1 VLEPPQPVYPV
12 PPRRRPVLPVVALVI
27 LAVLVALLGGF
38 LVARQLQAPTEV
50 ALEPVATTGA
60 DPFMPSVGTDSPAVR
75 PVANAGG
82 RYSGGTPGLYG
93 GTGDNAVCDRTQL
106 SRYLGQHPDKAAGW
120 AAVLGLRG
128 SSSADVASY
137 VAGLTPVLL
146 RTDTFVTNHGW
157 SGGAVTSFPAVLQ
170 AGSAV
175 LVDGRG
181 VAVTRCF
188 CGNPL
193 SAPMS
198 FGAVSYVG
206 PRWVSFSATSV
217 TVIVRNVT
225 VENHYTLVDVHTGRG
240 RERPAG
246 TAGDHD
252 TVTVAP
258 EDPLT
263 RPGTEPDPSEGD
275 GNGAEAAGA
284 ETTTTDPSATSV
296 PSADTDPASADT
308 ASATS
313 DPSTS
318 PTDPSSSSS
327 PSASGGA
334 APSELAGTWTPGAEC
349 RTVTGPVT
357 FSGTGSYEQS
367 GEAAGSYTWSGTQL
381 TLTPS
386 GGSSVGFRA
395 DGTPPSTFTSTATGA
410 CVLSHSS

>member
-1 VLEPPQPVYPV
+1 VLEPPQPVQ
-12 PPRRRPVLPVVALVI
+12 PPRRPVLPIVALVI

-93 GTGDNAVCDRTQL
+93 GSGDNAVCDRTQL

-128 SSSADVASY
+128 SSGADVASY
-137 VAGLTPVLL
+137 VASLTPVLL

-170 AGSAV
+170 AGTAV

-181 VAVTRCF
+181 TAVTRCF

-206 PRWVSFSATSV
+206 PRWVAFTATSV

-225 VENHYTLVDVHTGRG
+225 VENHYTLVDVQSGRG

-246 TAGDHD
+246 TGGEHD
-252 TVTVAP
+252 TVTVP
-258 EDPLT
+258 PDDPLR
-263 RPGTEPDPSEGD
+263 RPGTAAEPSEEG
-275 GNGAEAAGA
+275 GNGADASGTGTA
-284 ETTTTDPSATSV
+284 TTDPSATTV
-296 PSADTDPASADT
+296 PSTDTDPASPD
-308 ASATS
+308 ASDPS

-318 PTDPSSSSS
+318 ASDPSSSSS
-327 PSASGGA
+327 SSSSSAPGGA
-334 APSELAGTWTPGAEC
+334 APSDLAGTWTPGTAC

-357 FSGTGSYEQS
+357 FSGAGSYEEN
-367 GEAAGSYTWSGTQL
+367 GEAAGSYTWSGMQL
-381 TLTPS
+381 TLSPS

-395 DGTPPSTFTSTATGA
+395 DSSPPSTFTSTATGA